1 MAFTRC
7 NRRSD
12 RRRDRSH
19 VRLHEATVGAIIG
32 AIDSATGR
40 GDRLPRTIAPCK
52 HGPISTLYM
61 LHMMRIAARCVPV

>member
-19 VRLHEATVGAIIG
+19 VRLHEATVGAI
-32 AIDSATGR
+32 DSATGR
-40 GDRLPRTIAPCK
+40 GDRLQRTIAPCK

-61 LHMMRIAARCVPV
+61 LHMMWIAARCVPV